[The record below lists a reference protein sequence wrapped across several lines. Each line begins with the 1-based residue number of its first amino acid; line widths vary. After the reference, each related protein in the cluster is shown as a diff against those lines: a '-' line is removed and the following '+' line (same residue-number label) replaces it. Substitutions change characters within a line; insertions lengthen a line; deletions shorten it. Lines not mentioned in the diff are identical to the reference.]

1 MKVVGVTGPD
11 FMPRP
16 FDVDEPTAAPNEVV
30 VKVMAA
36 SVNSSDRAAIHG
48 RYAGSMGQRLPMAL
62 GRDFVGRVAAVGAD
76 VDYIGVGLCVAG
88 TLAPRAPGQPGTFA
102 DLVAVPVGWLT
113 PVPDGIDL
121 AHVAAVG
128 LAGVTA
134 LAAISALGATRL
146 GNLVVQ
152 GPISEAGGFAV
163 QLAKAHGAI
172 VAVVTPPAQ
181 VELARRLGADLVI
194 PQDTDATRSIQVL
207 RNFFGGSADTAIHVA
222 GDPSVSAAVLRSGGR
237 VTSVTDTDTVTD
249 TGTHAFGSGADYV
262 PTVVAPSGHELADL
276 LFKLAA
282 HRLYSHVGRALS
294 FDQVGDAVNPAGHGG
309 SGRTVLIR

>member
-1 MKVVGVTGPD
+1 MKVVGVMGPD
-11 FMPRP
+11 FVPRP

-30 VKVMAA
+30 VEVMAA
-36 SVNSSDRAAIHG
+36 SVNDGDRAAIHG
-48 RYAGSMGQRLPMAL
+48 RYTGSMGQRLPMPL

-76 VDYIGVGLCVAG
+76 VNYIGVGLCVAG
-88 TLAPRAPGQPGTFA
+88 TLAPRAPGQPGAFA

-113 PVPDGIDL
+113 PVPDGSDL

-152 GPISEAGGFAV
+152 GSVSEAGGFAV
-163 QLAKAHGAI
+163 QLAKAHGAV
-172 VAVVTPPAQ
+172 VAVIAPPAQ
-181 VELARRLGADLVI
+181 VEFARRLGADVVI
-194 PQDTDATRSIQVL
+194 AERPDATQSIEAVHH
-207 RNFFGGSADTAIHVA
+207 FFGGGADTAIHVA
-222 GDPSVSAAVLRSGGR
+222 GEPSVAAAVVRPGGR
-237 VTSVTDTDTVTD
+237 VTSVTDTVTD
-249 TGTHAFGSGADYV
+249 AQSMGAGSDYV
-262 PTVVAPSGHELADL
+262 PTVVAPNGHELADL

-282 HRLYSHVGRALS
+282 HRIHSHVGQALS
-294 FDQVGDAVNPAGHGG
+294 FDQVGDAVNPAGNGR